1 MENRLFGILL
11 TVSTLTLPVC
21 VIAQET
27 DTSRGP
33 LVQPELERTTIDEA
47 KINTDDFEIGAY
59 YGLLSIEDFGVD
71 DVYGGRI
78 GYHVTDNA
86 FFELSIGMS
95 QAGPTSY
102 ERLSGAAK
110 LLTDSERDFTYYS
123 VSIGFDA
130 LPGEVFV
137 FNRYAFNSAMYV
149 VGGVGSTRF
158 ARDDRFTISLGVGYR
173 LVITDWVTLN
183 LDARDHIF
191 ETDLFGEDQTTHNLE
206 VTTGMTLFF

>member
-11 TVSTLTLPVC
+11 IGWASTLSANVL
-21 VIAQET
+21 AQES
-27 DTSRGP
+27 DTERTQ
-33 LVQPELERTTIDEA
+33 LVQPELERTSVDVA

-71 DVYGGRI
+71 DVYGARV
-78 GYHVTDNA
+78 GYHVTESA
-86 FFELSIGMS
+86 FFELSIGVS

-110 LLTDSERDFTYYS
+110 LLTNSERDFTYYS

-149 VGGVGSTRF
+149 VSGVGSTRF

-183 LDARDHIF
+183 LDVRDHVF

-206 VTTGMTLFF
+206 VSTGVSLFF